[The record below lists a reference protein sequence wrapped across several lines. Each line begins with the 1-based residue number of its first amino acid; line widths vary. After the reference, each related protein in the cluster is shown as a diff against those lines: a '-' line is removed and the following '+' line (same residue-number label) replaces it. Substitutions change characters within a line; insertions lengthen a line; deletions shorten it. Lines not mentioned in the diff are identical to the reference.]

1 MPGLSAHAKRAY
13 VSSEEQVARK
23 PRRAAG
29 LLAWVLPP
37 LLLAAW
43 VLPPLLLAACLLL
56 APGARELNLGAL
68 LGHKAIVAARAS
80 AARANGTP
88 PQAALAA
95 AGEHL
100 GRALALGEARPS
112 LYSLAGSLAA
122 WQGDYPAALA
132 AFERQ
137 VALDGEGPARLFVP
151 YEALRRRLLGEPDP
165 DRWEELVGVY
175 GQWMARFPQRG
186 ESYVW
191 AALVRGGPQARP
203 DAAAAVL
210 TAALDQDARPRGL
223 LEYALAQLGQ

>member
-29 LLAWVLPP
+29 LL
-37 LLLAAW
+37 AW

-137 VALDGEGPARLFVP
+137 VALDGEGPARLYVP

-165 DRWEELVGVY
+165 DRWEELAGVY

-203 DAAAAVL
+203 AAAAAVL
-210 TAALDQDARPRGL
+210 TAGFDQDARPRGL